1 MHPATVPPPP
11 SPPAPASLSPAQTL
25 EDITQLL
32 NYLLHSTLSITCF
45 ASRWQVLRSKL
56 TSLKSLLSEISDSPH
71 WSENPLLLPLL
82 PALLSTL
89 RRTETLCNHCCD
101 ASAFSRGKLLMQSDL
116 DMAAG
121 WLSRQINDLEL
132 LLRSGVLH
140 HSTAIVLSRPNP
152 TSSSKD
158 ELAFFVK
165 DLFTRLQ
172 IGGLEFKRKALDSL
186 IQILSEDEKSAA
198 VVAKE
203 GNISC
208 LIDLLDL
215 NSHDSIRELAVHAV
229 SLLVSAGDLPRKC
242 VFEEG
247 ALGPLLRMIE
257 CSSVTVKEKAAMAV
271 EFITA
276 DTDNAWAISA
286 YGGVPILIE
295 LCKSG
300 SLTTQ
305 SHAIGAIRNVS
316 VIEDIRVALAEEGAV
331 PVLMQL
337 LVSGSASTQG
347 KAANCISILA
357 SSSENFCNLLL
368 QENGLHRLLHLFHEC
383 PTADTLEHVLRAI
396 YSLSASDTCHRILSG
411 STQFIIQ
418 VADLIKH
425 GNVKLQHISASLL
438 AKLSISDSNKTVV
451 SSCMGSL
458 VKLMESV
465 KPEGIQEVGAK
476 ALTMLLSMKSNRKEL
491 VRDEK
496 SLMRLVRMLDLKNE
510 AVSKKFP
517 VAVVAA
523 ILAGGSK
530 GCRKRLV
537 AAGVYGHLQ
546 RLAEMDVTGAKKA
559 LHRLSGSRLTSI
571 FSRKWRE

>member
-1 MHPATVPPPP
+1 MQPATVPPPQP
-11 SPPAPASLSPAQTL
+11 SPVLPSPAENL
-25 EDITQLL
+25 ETITQLL
-32 NYLLHSTLSITCF
+32 NRLLASTLTITCF
-45 ASRWQVLRSKL
+45 TSRWKVIRSKL
-56 TSLKSLLSEISDSPH
+56 ASIKSLLFEISDSPH
-71 WSENPLLLPLL
+71 WSENPLLPPLL
-82 PALLSTL
+82 PDLLSTL
-89 RRTETLCNHCCD
+89 RRIETLCRHCCD
-101 ASAFSRGKLLMQSDL
+101 ASCFSRGKLLMQSDL

-121 WLSRQINDLEL
+121 WMSKLINDLEL
-132 LLRSGVLH
+132 LLHSGVLH
-140 HSTAIVLSRPNP
+140 HTSAIVLSRPSP
-152 TSSSKD
+152 SSSKD

-186 IQILSEDEKSAA
+186 IQLLSEDDKSAA

-203 GNISC
+203 GNVSC
-208 LIDLLDL
+208 LISLLDL
-215 NSHDSIRELAVHAV
+215 HSNDSIRELAVHAV
-229 SLLVSAGDLPRKC
+229 SLLAAAGDLPRKC

-247 ALGPLLRMIE
+247 ALGPLLRTIE
-257 CSSVTVKEKAAMAV
+257 CSSMTVKEKASMAV
-271 EFITA
+271 EFITS

-300 SLTTQ
+300 SLIAQ

-316 VIEDIRVALAEEGAV
+316 VVEDIGVALAEEGAV

-337 LVSGSASTQG
+337 LVTGNASSQG

-357 SSSENFCNLLL
+357 STSEYFRDLLL
-368 QENGLHRLLHLFHEC
+368 QENGLHRLIHLFHEC

-396 YSLSASDTCHRILSG
+396 YLLSASDTSRKVLSR
-411 STQFIIQ
+411 SSQFILQI
-418 VADLIKH
+418 ANIIKH
-425 GNVKLQHISASLL
+425 GNVKSQHVSASLL
-438 AKLSISDSNKTVV
+438 AKLSISDVNKTMIA
-451 SSCMGSL
+451 SCMGSL
-458 VKLMESV
+458 VKLMESI

-476 ALTMLLSMKSNRKEL
+476 ALISLLSVKSNRKEL

-496 SLMRLVRMLDLKNE
+496 SLMRLVHMLDPKNE
-510 AVSKKFP
+510 AVLKKSP

-523 ILAGGSK
+523 IMAGGSK

-546 RLAEMDVTGAKKA
+546 RLAETNVAGAKKA
-559 LHRLSGSRLTSI
+559 LHRLSGNMLTSI